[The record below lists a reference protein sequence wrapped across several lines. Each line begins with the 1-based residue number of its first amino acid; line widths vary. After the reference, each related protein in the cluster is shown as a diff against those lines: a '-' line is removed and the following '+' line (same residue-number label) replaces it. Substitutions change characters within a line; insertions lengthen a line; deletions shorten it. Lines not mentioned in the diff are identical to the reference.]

1 MKTQKSLLLKYN
13 TQQELFSAL
22 VRRHH
27 YTVKENLAR
36 LKAFLKLSLL
46 RMSTALNS
54 IL

>member
-1 MKTQKSLLLKYN
+1 MKAQKSLLLKYN
-13 TQQELFSAL
+13 TQQELFAAL

-36 LKAFLKLSLL
+36 IKSFLKGSML
-46 RMSTALNS
+46 RLNTALNS